1 MIPRIIPA
9 ELFSYNSQDDA
20 STLGSGLA
28 NTSHCVAIYSS
39 YIAILNYQCVC
50 VYC

>member
-20 STLGSGLA
+20 STLGSSLA
-28 NTSHCVAIYSS
+28 NT
-39 YIAILNYQCVC
+39 IAIVC
-50 VYC
+50 LYMVVT